1 MFTWGLES
9 IKTSGADIVPIEL
22 ASVLVIIGPNGS
34 GKSTALREILNV
46 LQGGNEPRR
55 VVSEIVPHRDGTPQE
70 FEDWL
75 AGHYPVRSINGT
87 PHVYTRGG
95 AIPLSNARPIWD
107 NGPLMSGAHLF
118 LTHLLDTTTRLAVS
132 TYTNSIDVW
141 TSPPQTYI
149 HVLQT
154 NDELAKKV
162 SNEVR
167 AAFGFDL
174 VIDWTAGAQV
184 GFRVGTEPARTVASD
199 RVSQEYAE
207 NLRLLP
213 QLDQEGDGVR
223 SFVGSVLAA
232 YCGSH
237 PVLLIDE
244 PEAFLHPPQARRL
257 GSALAKSVGGGR
269 QVIVATHSSDV
280 VQGAVDGSSSVAV
293 LRLTRNAGLNRASL
307 LPSAD
312 LNALWSKPQMR
323 SAAAVDGLFSNGV
336 VICEADSDA
345 RFYETLVQRF
355 DTSGK
360 VDRAPDLYFVAA
372 GGKGGIATLAS
383 AYHRMGT
390 PTAVIAD
397 LDLLRNEKEL
407 EAVLASVGGDIGS
420 EVGPYRSLLSEL
432 RALPPTLKVDDFV
445 AAVRRELS
453 KIKAAG
459 SLSSASKRELNNLVE
474 NAADWSSGKRNG
486 ITTIRG
492 GARSQAESLLERWRQ
507 LGLFLVPLGELESWW
522 QAGPASKSD
531 WIAAAIPEASIPGT
545 MPAATEFIARLLA
558 FFGISGAA

>member
-1 MFTWGLES
+1 M
-9 IKTSGADIVPIEL
+9 
-22 ASVLVIIGPNGS
+22 
-34 GKSTALREILNV
+34 
-46 LQGGNEPRR
+46 
-55 VVSEIVPHRDGTPQE
+55 
-70 FEDWL
+70 
-75 AGHYPVRSINGT
+75 
-87 PHVYTRGG
+87 
-95 AIPLSNARPIWD
+95 
-107 NGPLMSGAHLF
+107 
-118 LTHLLDTTTRLAVS
+118 
-132 TYTNSIDVW
+132 
-141 TSPPQTYI
+141 
-149 HVLQT
+149 
-154 NDELAKKV
+154 
-162 SNEVR
+162 
-167 AAFGFDL
+167 
-174 VIDWTAGAQV
+174 
-184 GFRVGTEPARTVASD
+184 
-199 RVSQEYAE
+199 
-207 NLRLLP
+207 
-213 QLDQEGDGVR
+213 
-223 SFVGSVLAA
+223 
-232 YCGSH
+232 
-237 PVLLIDE
+237 
-244 PEAFLHPPQARRL
+244 
-257 GSALAKSVGGGR
+257 
-269 QVIVATHSSDV
+269 IVATHSSDV

-492 GARSQAESLLERWRQ
+492 GARRGSRSVIALARRTEPRGDVADRGGAAARRVVEAAHACVRRRTADRRGRALRVRGAGVRLPCTEKRGDDGERRNESQSERAR
-507 LGLFLVPLGELESWW
+507 
-522 QAGPASKSD
+522 SKS
-531 WIAAAIPEASIPGT
+531 E
-545 MPAATEFIARLLA
+545 
-558 FFGISGAA
+558 